1 VRDHTEILTISKES
15 SKINSD
21 QNWHE
26 PAYVEAA
33 LEQSLA
39 KLQLEYGRNYP
50 IPTALSLQHLTSK
63 SISSGPFLDAL

>member
-1 VRDHTEILTISKES
+1 MISKEP

-39 KLQLEYGRNYP
+39 KLQLEYGRNNP
-50 IPTALSLQHLTSK
+50 IPNTLNLWRLTGK